1 MIMLHTTEVLIPIF
15 LHSTLFFGYFAIGRL
30 FIICFILIHPPYWP
44 IRFVHFFMCIIYF
57 YAYITYNFFIVNCYI
72 VITRDV
78 LLTVANFL
86 VSIIVLIRMYKKNQI
101 RN

>member
-1 MIMLHTTEVLIPIF
+1 M
-15 LHSTLFFGYFAIGRL
+15 
-30 FIICFILIHPPYWP
+30 
-44 IRFVHFFMCIIYF
+44 
-57 YAYITYNFFIVNCYI
+57 NCYI

-101 RN
+101 RNSYENLKLQKVDNSIDECIDELSNQNFDNSGN